1 MRRWCG
7 RPRTS
12 RRSAGARPQR
22 DLRRRALLP
31 GGRPIA
37 ACSSRSSRLAGPP
50 PSSASSPSE
59 TPSLPSTTSRRDP
72 APRPARPPRAPGS
85 AHARA
90 AGQVPSEPG
99 ADVQAFIP
107 PPPSRTDWTRL
118 VPPPVLTG
126 HASARTCRRSSARG
140 CAGPRGSPVVLTLL
154 KGAGAVRRLR
164 HPPPRPAPPQPP
176 PPLPTV
182 GPYPCP
188 LLYTHSLP
196 LEQVQLRRTHLFGA
210 TAMRPRLAA
219 PDSALGA
226 PGNRPPPAP
235 PPRRRHSRLSRLSVA
250 RKLAGD
256 ATQPASLRVR
266 MRA

>member
-12 RRSAGARPQR
+12 RRSAGARRKEIFDVGLSFLVTP
-22 DLRRRALLP
+22 DRRVLITELAP
-31 GGRPIA
+31 GGPAAKLGFIAVGDTIA
-37 ACSSRSSRLAGPP
+37 AVDDEPARPRA
-50 PSSASSPSE
+50 
-59 TPSLPSTTSRRDP
+59 P
-72 APRPARPPRAPGS
+72 APRPPRAPGS

-140 CAGPRGSPVVLTLL
+140 VCGAKGSPVVLTLL
-154 KGAGAVRRLR
+154 KGAGPSGGFATRHHVQLRRT
-164 HPPPRPAPPQPP
+164 PP
-176 PPLPTV
+176 PPPSLLLPLPV
-182 GPYPCP
+182 S